1 MLVWAPCVLE
11 EEVFSKARLIVR
23 CWAWMTEVQKGAQCK
38 GEVSMTHSLTA
49 SHTMQYSVT
58 GWGWVT
64 PFMLGLGWIWINFHA
79 VAGFG
84 FHAQGWVNGLRFH
97 AGAGCFIL
105 GLG

>member
-1 MLVWAPCVLE
+1 M
-11 EEVFSKARLIVR
+11 FSKARLIVR
-23 CWAWMTEVQKGAQCK
+23 CWAWMTEFQKGAQCK

-97 AGAGCFIL
+97 AGAGCFML